1 MATKVVP
8 FTLVEY
14 PAQRTFPEKIFDIFY
29 AAGHVDDDPFSSIFR
44 VRVERNEDRDDLRRA
59 LRRRLSPR
67 DAEGL
72 IWFLDDRDWD
82 AAFLIDGTE

>member
-1 MATKVVP
+1 LATRVVP

-14 PAQRTFPEKIFDIFY
+14 PEQRTFSEKMFDIFY
-29 AAGHVDDDPFSSIFR
+29 AAGHVDDDPFSSTFR
-44 VRVERNEDRDDLRRA
+44 VRVEHDEDRDDMRRA
-59 LRRRLSPR
+59 LRRRLPAR

-72 IWFLDDRDWD
+72 IWFLDDKDWD

>member
-14 PAQRTFPEKIFDIFY
+14 PERRSFPEKIFDIFY
-29 AAGHVDDDPFSSIFR
+29 AAGHVDDDPFASVFR
-44 VRVERNEDRDDLRRA
+44 VRVENDVDRDDMRRA
-59 LRRRLSPR
+59 LRRRLPPR

-72 IWFLDDRDWD
+72 IWFLDDRGWD